1 MGYNKNLKNKR
12 NPVIKYVNEELK
24 KLDDTT
30 LTDEQIFD
38 ICDNILKVVELNFK
52 IINIY
57 DYRNIILKCLKVLVN
72 VLNTILI

>member
-52 IINIY
+52 I
-57 DYRNIILKCLKVLVN
+57 RNNDSKMYNKYNKQILFEE
-72 VLNTILI
+72 